1 MFASCYHLR
10 FVPASQPKPLRVH
23 SSYPGAFTGAPVA
36 ACAPLRFFCRGSRC
50 AAPRS
55 CSPRLGR
62 SLLSRRG
69 LSVAFAA
76 RILFSSQLLSYSI
89 RFYPRKDDLSRGLDR
104 LPFSSGKQPFPRA
117 SSGRLFSFHCK
128 KTDAPPAETAAGRH
142 ICFVAMKDTKP
153 MKTEWP
159 IITGSDN
166 ARRDSGAPDT

>member
-1 MFASCYHLR
+1 MRMQKL
-10 FVPASQPKPLRVH
+10 PKSTFLK
-23 SSYPGAFTGAPVA
+23 AFQQLFYFP
-36 ACAPLRFFCRGSRC
+36 
-50 AAPRS
+50 
-55 CSPRLGR
+55 
-62 SLLSRRG
+62 
-69 LSVAFAA
+69 SVKDG
-76 RILFSSQLLSYSI
+76 LLSYSI

-166 ARRDSGAPDT
+166 ARRDSAAPDT